1 MREKRSYMGAFL
13 KPVLA
18 RRGVDRGKKKRVH
31 AAGFSTIRL
40 PSSSTESPVLR
51 VSVTTDGC
59 QSTLPTRSGHP
70 RHSRTNRNIFVD
82 KRHRLCYERQP
93 CSPTG
98 VSRERSLKR
107 QRGRRFGSA
116 AVERRE
122 ARPLRIS
129 LRRGRDTEGGCRA
142 RSAVKWRH
150 LLRGADL
157 RPSASRRSAPV
168 GFGSEFVDA

>member
-1 MREKRSYMGAFL
+1 
-13 KPVLA
+13 
-18 RRGVDRGKKKRVH
+18 
-31 AAGFSTIRL
+31 L

-122 ARPLRIS
+122 ARPPPYLPPPRERYGGGMPRPKRSQVATLVAWRGSTTQRLPALR
-129 LRRGRDTEGGCRA
+129 
-142 RSAVKWRH
+142 
-150 LLRGADL
+150 
-157 RPSASRRSAPV
+157 SRR
-168 GFGSEFVDA
+168 FRE